1 MIDIKD
7 QAAIRKLTLE
17 NLIDDAVERND
28 KEALRWLEDE
38 TFKMV
43 KRKKKDSDETIEAD
57 NPIISIRAE
66 YLRKFLGYVPA
77 PNKAYDR
84 EKEKAKRDAEKRA
97 KFAAAFARLR

>member
-17 NLIDDAVERND
+17 NLVEDAVERND

-38 TFKMV
+38 AFKMV
-43 KRKKKDSDETIEAD
+43 ERKKKDSDETVEAA

-77 PNKAYDR
+77 HKTYNKEAAR
-84 EKEKAKRDAEKRA
+84 AKREAEKKA
-97 KFAAAFARLR
+97 MFAAAFARLK

>member
-17 NLIDDAVERND
+17 DLINDAVERND

-38 TFKMV
+38 AFKMV
-43 KRKKKDSDETIEAD
+43 ERKKKDSDETVEAA

-66 YLRKFLGYVPA
+66 YLRKFLGYVPSYKTY
-77 PNKAYDR
+77 NKEAAR
-84 EKEKAKRDAEKRA
+84 AKREAEKKA
-97 KFAAAFARLR
+97 LFAAAFAKLK